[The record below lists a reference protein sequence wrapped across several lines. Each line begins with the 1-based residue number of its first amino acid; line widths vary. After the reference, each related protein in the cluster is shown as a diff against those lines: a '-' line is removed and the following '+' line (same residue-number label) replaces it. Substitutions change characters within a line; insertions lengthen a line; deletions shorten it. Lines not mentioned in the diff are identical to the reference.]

1 MKVFLDPRA
10 TGVFC
15 RLLWVVC
22 HRACPGREELSL
34 PPGHGGLGNG
44 SIGLGESMHREGR
57 KMILDKRTI
66 LNSVA
71 SPLNTFIRRSAA
83 SVVVTLLTSAL
94 GTPLAAEHNGKCDCV
109 GCC

>member
-1 MKVFLDPRA
+1 
-10 TGVFC
+10 
-15 RLLWVVC
+15 
-22 HRACPGREELSL
+22 
-34 PPGHGGLGNG
+34 
-44 SIGLGESMHREGR
+44 
-57 KMILDKRTI
+57 MILDKRTI